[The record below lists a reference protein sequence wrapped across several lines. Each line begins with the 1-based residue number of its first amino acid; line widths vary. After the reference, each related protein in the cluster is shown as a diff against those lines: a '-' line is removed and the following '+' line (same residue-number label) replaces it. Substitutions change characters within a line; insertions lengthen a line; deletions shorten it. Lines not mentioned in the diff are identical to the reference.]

1 MNRPSLMRKRRTS
14 LVGGRGGLR
23 EPLELGEGVEEGQCV
38 LEGEGEKGKRMWI
51 GTDRSRRG
59 GGVK

>member
-1 MNRPSLMRKRRTS
+1 MRKRRTS